1 MAGRTISRPRPEKTQ
16 RYVFFLGVILAAIA
30 AIIVFVALS
39 GADSGGGG
47 DIAVVVAKETIPAQ
61 TRVTSGMLEVQFM
74 SSDDAIADAFNNR
87 SQVVDRVATQDIP
100 ADAQVLPSMVSDTV
114 GDGIVFKVDPDMR
127 AVSVGVQ
134 EVVTVGGNVQPGDR
148 VDIVGIFQVQD
159 VEAANH
165 LLAQLGIAQTVAAP
179 PVPEAAAGDEGVD
192 FASPGSLH
200 LTVTMLQNV
209 KLLALAQSLTETTAG
224 GNLADKV
231 DDSDSGES
239 DPSAATATVQLTP
252 KQAQDIT
259 WADEF
264 GTLRMEA
271 RPVGDSTVQ
280 EVQPTLIRLD

>member
-114 GDGIVFKVDPDMR
+114 GDGLVFKVDPDMR